1 MMNIEKIKPTGL
13 FTNYIYKAIP
23 LAFDESMSYYETLCG
38 LLSYLKDTVIPALNN
53 NADAI
58 IEVQNLMTQLQNYV
72 DNYFENLDVQ
82 EEINNKLD
90 EMAESGELTD
100 IIAQY
105 LQLAGILAFNTVN
118 DLKNAQNITNGSI
131 CKTLGY
137 ETYNDGKG
145 EFYKIRTI
153 TSSDVVDNINII
165 ALQISNTLIAE
176 IIVNINNSKYTIMI
190 GDSYG
195 VGTTSGGTLV
205 GWCDRVKNLQNI
217 PDYKYHKFVEGG
229 SGFCENGT
237 EGHTFLTLLQS
248 NINTITNKNL
258 IEQIIVCGGFNDQNY
273 SSSQINLNIESF
285 VNYCKQ
291 QFPNAK
297 VYIGMIGNT
306 SAISQT
312 GTTTRNNLNNYVIR
326 GYQNCVVYGA
336 YYLNGIENIMKDYEF
351 MSEDEIH
358 PNEFGYTWL
367 SAYINNAIITGKADF
382 IGETQPSTYEF
393 NDVSSHTM
401 NLETKIVNDIV
412 TLSLNDCNIT
422 FTTPKTIRD
431 CITIGKIKPHYI
443 RTHKIISFPIKY
455 YMTTTNNEFYGGDGT
470 LLIDESNNLVLF
482 TSILKNDGNAY
493 LEVQNVSSLNLYKFE
508 GIISSTNA

>member
-176 IIVNINNSKYTIMI
+176 NAREIESISFGIVN
-190 GDSYG
+190 GDSSASDIYIDN
-195 VGTTSGGTLV
+195 V
-205 GWCDRVKNLQNI
+205 R
-217 PDYKYHKFVEGG
+217 
-229 SGFCENGT
+229 
-237 EGHTFLTLLQS
+237 LL
-248 NINTITNKNL
+248 
-258 IEQIIVCGGFNDQNY
+258 
-273 SSSQINLNIESF
+273 
-285 VNYCKQ
+285 
-291 QFPNAK
+291 
-297 VYIGMIGNT
+297 
-306 SAISQT
+306 
-312 GTTTRNNLNNYVIR
+312 
-326 GYQNCVVYGA
+326 
-336 YYLNGIENIMKDYEF
+336 
-351 MSEDEIH
+351 
-358 PNEFGYTWL
+358 
-367 SAYINNAIITGKADF
+367 
-382 IGETQPSTYEF
+382 
-393 NDVSSHTM
+393 
-401 NLETKIVNDIV
+401 
-412 TLSLNDCNIT
+412 
-422 FTTPKTIRD
+422 TTP
-431 CITIGKIKPHYI
+431 
-443 RTHKIISFPIKY
+443 
-455 YMTTTNNEFYGGDGT
+455 
-470 LLIDESNNLVLF
+470 
-482 TSILKNDGNAY
+482 AY
-493 LEVQNVSSLNLYKFE
+493 
-508 GIISSTNA
+508 STNTMATI